1 LVYSGVLT
9 IGAAQSWFDWGWDRG
24 VLIAYMAT
32 VAAISVLA
40 MADLA
45 TRRWARSAVAGLVI
59 DVGRSGDIGLQDA
72 IRRAVGDPSMQIGF
86 WVPDL
91 DRYVDTAGRP
101 LNVAATRSRITTE
114 VDRDGEKIALLSH
127 DVVTFADPELL
138 QGVAAAAR
146 LAYDNAQLQAAAQ
159 AHISELSASR
169 RRLVEAAERQ
179 RTLLEHDLRKSTFR
193 GLEAAHGLLV
203 AAEHDADGPMKPVV
217 AGVDREVCRARDEL
231 DELAHGLRPRALTE
245 LGLAGALA
253 ELVERMPLLVEL
265 DLDIDSLAPALE
277 SAIYFV
283 CAEALT
289 NTVKHAGASRATVS
303 VEIIGDWVVARVSDD
318 GLGGARLDGAGSGLR
333 GLAERAETL
342 GGTLVLSGAPS
353 GGTVVEVSIP
363 LGQGRSSGDREAHP
377 GPSHLEHMPT
387 DEGR

>member
-1 LVYSGVLT
+1 
-9 IGAAQSWFDWGWDRG
+9 
-24 VLIAYMAT
+24 
-32 VAAISVLA
+32 
-40 MADLA
+40 
-45 TRRWARSAVAGLVI
+45 
-59 DVGRSGDIGLQDA
+59 
-72 IRRAVGDPSMQIGF
+72 
-86 WVPDL
+86 
-91 DRYVDTAGRP
+91 
-101 LNVAATRSRITTE
+101 
-114 VDRDGEKIALLSH
+114 
-127 DVVTFADPELL
+127 
-138 QGVAAAAR
+138 
-146 LAYDNAQLQAAAQ
+146 
-159 AHISELSASR
+159 
-169 RRLVEAAERQ
+169 
-179 RTLLEHDLRKSTFR
+179 
-193 GLEAAHGLLV
+193 
-203 AAEHDADGPMKPVV
+203 
-217 AGVDREVCRARDEL
+217 
-231 DELAHGLRPRALTE
+231 LRPRALTE

-363 LGQGRSSGDREAHP
+363 LGQGRSSGDRELHP